1 MCEGKEVQRLT
12 LSIVWLRKDP
22 YHHTILLVDSDR
34 VSRLI
39 FSGILRFC
47 LCFQG
52 CFVGHDIMLQLY
64 TSTRRQQYDT
74 DAASLLRPCPFL
86 TQLAAFRLTISHE
99 STWPLACLAS

>member
-12 LSIVWLRKDP
+12 LSIVRLRKDP
-22 YHHTILLVDSDR
+22 YHHTIVDGDR
-34 VSRLI
+34 FSHLI
-39 FSGILRFC
+39 FSGSRQSC

-52 CFVGHDIMLQLY
+52 SFVGHDLMLQLY

-74 DAASLLRPCPFL
+74 DAASLLSPCPYL
-86 TQLAAFRLTISHE
+86 TQLAAFRLAMSHE